1 MIRSETDLET
11 ATARLNFLP
20 LFTFKTKSPIQ
31 AGVVEVAA
39 NGAVAVAVVA
49 VADVVVAAVASD
61 TLCFNLLCVKLLK
74 GAKSFTPATNSQ
86 TEIELC

>member
-1 MIRSETDLET
+1 M
-11 ATARLNFLP
+11 P

-39 NGAVAVAVVA
+39 ADGVVA
-49 VADVVVAAVASD
+49 AADVAAVGVVAAVASD

-74 GAKSFTPATNSQ
+74 GAKSFIPATNSK
-86 TEIELC
+86 TEIELF